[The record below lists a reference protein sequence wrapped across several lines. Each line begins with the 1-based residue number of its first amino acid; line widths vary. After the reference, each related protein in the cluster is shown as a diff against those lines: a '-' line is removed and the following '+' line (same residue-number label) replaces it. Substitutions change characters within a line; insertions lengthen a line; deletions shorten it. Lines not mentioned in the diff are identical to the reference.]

1 MTEIVIPIGED
12 TITLTDYG
20 DGIVGPGIQGH
31 EVSNEALKKLP
42 HYSLFRDDDVMLCT
56 YGKCGIIVF
65 FLFFSL
71 NYMWLLFEHH
81 RQTFSVPS

>member
-31 EVSNEALKKLP
+31 EISNEALKKLP

-56 YGKCGIIVF
+56 YGKCGIV
-65 FLFFSL
+65 LFFSFRL
-71 NYMWLLFEHH
+71 IICDWSLG
-81 RQTFSVPS
+81 